1 MAAESQ
7 LVSPEHLM
15 KLYQDHMAM
24 VEQKCVD
31 NLKEL
36 LLERSDLFAQAESA
50 NILERVDLGLTVRGG
65 GCEGVNDCVMTGGC
79 MREKLP
85 TWEQNHLDCIF
96 CNNCVT
102 GTWAIHVIVQA
113 LHLFSRPFS
122 KNFVF
127 QVV

>member
-15 KLYQDHMAM
+15 KLYQDHMAV

-36 LLERSDLFAQAESA
+36 LLERSDLFSQAESA

-65 GCEGVNDCVMTGGC
+65 RGEGVRV
-79 MREKLP
+79 
-85 TWEQNHLDCIF
+85 
-96 CNNCVT
+96 
-102 GTWAIHVIVQA
+102 
-113 LHLFSRPFS
+113 
-122 KNFVF
+122 
-127 QVV
+127 